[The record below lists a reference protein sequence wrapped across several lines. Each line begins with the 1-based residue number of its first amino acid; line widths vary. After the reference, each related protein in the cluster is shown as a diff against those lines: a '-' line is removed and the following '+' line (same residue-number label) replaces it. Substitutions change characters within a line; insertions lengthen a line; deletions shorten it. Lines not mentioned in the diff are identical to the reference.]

1 MGLKNAEKTTMIEDT
16 KKTVAFRDLGC
27 MDYQEAWTYQENLFA
42 EIVAKKI
49 QNRNLPEDQ
58 QITTPNYLLFVE
70 HPHVYT
76 LGKSGKPEHLLLDA
90 EGLTSHQATYY
101 KINRG
106 GDITYHGPGQ
116 LVGYPILDLDHFFTD
131 IHRYLRYLEEA
142 IILTLAEYG
151 VPAGRIDGL
160 TGVWLDHDTL
170 KNPRKICALGVKSSR
185 WVTMHGFAF
194 NLNVDL
200 SYFGHIVPCGI
211 DDKAVTSLHLEL
223 GRPVAVEE
231 VKQKVKK
238 HLATLF
244 EINLIEDE

>member
-1 MGLKNAEKTTMIEDT
+1 MRQKVI
-16 KKTVAFRDLGC
+16 FQDLGLT
-27 MDYQEAWTYQENLFA
+27 DYFDTWQYQTEIHLKLKEEKKSINNPNPTHTLIFCEHHAVFTLGRSGLQENLIVSPEYLA
-42 EIVAKKI
+42 ENNI
-49 QNRNLPEDQ
+49 Q
-58 QITTPNYLLFVE
+58 F
-70 HPHVYT
+70 
-76 LGKSGKPEHLLLDA
+76 
-90 EGLTSHQATYY
+90 Y

-131 IHRYLRYLEEA
+131 IHRYLRYLEES

-160 TGVWLDHDTL
+160 TGVWLDHDTG

-200 SYFGHIVPCGI
+200 SYFGHIIPCGI

-223 GRPVAVEE
+223 GRPVALEE

-244 EINLIEDE
+244 EMNLIEDE